1 MGVWDRYNSRS
12 NVHGKTRR
20 EAALRQGRRW
30 LNSYLPAS
38 PSSHRVI
45 VNDEETEA
53 IILDSDNLN
62 IKTICMYPGEPL
74 SNGSM
79 VLWNDQSW
87 LVTALDANNE
97 LYFRGTMQQC
107 NYLLRWIST
116 EGKIVERWS
125 IVEDGTKYLTGDYS
139 DRDFVVT
146 RGDSRISLTLP
157 KDSETIRLEREN
169 RFIIDDYDAQS
180 PLAYKLTKPFKL
192 GGTFNGEG
200 VLRFVLTECNTEDTD
215 NLQLHIPNYYKYFP
229 RKEIVEGDI
238 SEVVPVVP
246 EPPHGKESWL

>member
-12 NVHGKTRR
+12 NVHGKSRR
-20 EAALRQGRRW
+20 EAALLQGRRW

-107 NYLLRWIST
+107 NYLLRWINA

-125 IVEDGTKYLTGDYS
+125 IVEDGTK
-139 DRDFVVT
+139 
-146 RGDSRISLTLP
+146 
-157 KDSETIRLEREN
+157 LERIE
-169 RFIIDDYDAQS
+169 ICVI
-180 PLAYKLTKPFKL
+180 
-192 GGTFNGEG
+192 
-200 VLRFVLTECNTEDTD
+200 VW
-215 NLQLHIPNYYKYFP
+215 HIGNDVQKA
-229 RKEIVEGDI
+229 
-238 SEVVPVVP
+238 
-246 EPPHGKESWL
+246 LL

>member
-1 MGVWDRYNSRS
+1 MSVWDRYSSRVQ
-12 NVHGKTRR
+12 VHGKTQRG
-20 EAALRQGRRW
+20 AALRQDRRW
-30 LNSYLPAS
+30 LNSYMAAS
-38 PSSHRVI
+38 PSSHRIVI
-45 VNDEETEA
+45 DNEETEA
-53 IILDSDNLN
+53 VILDSDNLN

-74 SNGSM
+74 KNGSL

-87 LVTALDANNE
+87 LVTELDANNE
-97 LYFRGTMQQC
+97 LYFRGVMQQC
-107 NYLLRWIST
+107 NYLLRWINAD
-116 EGKIVERWS
+116 GKIIERWS

-139 DRDFVVT
+139 DKDFVVT

-157 KDSETIRLEREN
+157 KDEETIRLEREN
-169 RFIIDDYDAQS
+169 RFIIDDYDATQ

-229 RKEIVEGDI
+229 RKELVDGDI
-238 SEVVPVVP
+238 SEVVPVIP
-246 EPPHGKESWL
+246 DPPHGKESWL